1 MTDGLGKILRANAK
15 KVLSSAKKG
24 KKVKAST
31 KIKKA
36 AGQAMDK
43 AGKAI
48 ENFSLE
54 AVDEAVGKGMEKVA
68 SATKNASAK
77 AKKAGNWIKNNKGKL
92 AVGGAVAGA
101 GAYAYDKH
109 EKDKTISSI
118 KEKPASER
126 TAQEKRLLRLM
137 QEEDE

>member
-1 MTDGLGKILRANAK
+1 MVDGLGKILRANAK

-24 KKVKAST
+24 KKIKAST

-48 ENFSLE
+48 ENFSIE
-54 AVDEAVGKGMEKVA
+54 AVDEAVGKGMEKMA
-68 SATKNASAK
+68 SGT
-77 AKKAGNWIKNNKGKL
+77 KKAGNWIKDNKGKL
-92 AVGGAVAGA
+92 AVGGAVAGT
-101 GAYAYDKH
+101 GAYAYKKN
-109 EKDKTISSI
+109 ENDKTISRI

>member
-1 MTDGLGKILRANAK
+1 MADGLGKILRANAK

-54 AVDEAVGKGMEKVA
+54 AVDEAVGKGMEKTAKIA
-68 SATKNASAK
+68 SKASSG

-101 GAYAYDKH
+101 GAYAYKKNND
-109 EKDKTISSI
+109 DKTISRI
-118 KEKPASER
+118 KAKPASER

-137 QEEDE
+137 EEDE